1 MENSNFLKNSQIVIL
16 GICIAVATIV
26 ASLIISRGLMNI
38 KRFSSELIQVTGAAE
53 KKILSDYMVWRLDFS
68 RRDIQMTA
76 AYEKLKGDFK
86 SVRDYLIAKGAAEGE
101 IVASPVTTKVLYKK
115 NEKGNDTNEIEG
127 YLLSQTLEV
136 RSYQVEKVTAV
147 SREATELI
155 TQGIELVSNPPD
167 YFYTKLPEL
176 KHELLSEATADAKKR
191 AEQMASSTGS
201 RIGTI
206 RSARMGVFQITPV
219 NSYDVSDWGMND
231 TTSLEKK
238 ANAVVKVDFA
248 ILA

>member
-16 GICIAVATIV
+16 GICIAIATIV
-26 ASLIISRGLMNI
+26 SSVILSRGFMNI
-38 KRFSSELIQVTGAAE
+38 KRFSSEVIQVTGAAE

-68 RRDIQMTA
+68 RRDLQMKA
-76 AYEKLKGDFK
+76 AFQKLKEDFK
-86 SVRDYLIAKGAAEGE
+86 AVRDHLISRGIAEGE
-101 IVASPVTTKVLYKK
+101 IIASPVRTKILYRK
-115 NEKGNDTNEIEG
+115 NEKGNDTNDIEG

-176 KHELLSEATADAKKR
+176 KHELLSQATADAKKR

-219 NSYDVSDWGMND
+219 NSYDVSDWGYND

-238 ANAVVKVDFA
+238 ANAIVKVDFA
-248 ILA
+248 ILS

>member
-16 GICIAVATIV
+16 GICIAIATIA
-26 ASLIISRGLMNI
+26 ASLILSSGLMNI
-38 KRFSSELIQVTGAAE
+38 KRFSTELIQVTGASE
-53 KKILSDYMVWRLDFS
+53 KKILSDYMVWKLDFS
-68 RRDIQMTA
+68 RRDLEMTG
-76 AYEKLKGDFK
+76 AYEKLKLDLK
-86 SVRDYLIAKGAAEGE
+86 AIHDYLITHGVAEGE
-101 IVASPVTTKVLYKK
+101 MIALPVTTKILYKK
-115 NEKGNDTNEIEG
+115 DEKGHDTNQIEE
-127 YLLSQTLEV
+127 YLLNQTLEV

-155 TQGIELVSNPPD
+155 TQGIELVSNPPE

-176 KHELLSEATADAKKR
+176 KHELLSEASADAKKR
-191 AEQMASSTGS
+191 AEQMAASTGS

-219 NSYDVSDWGMND
+219 NSYDVSDWGYND

-238 ANAVVKVDFA
+238 ANAVVKVDFS
-248 ILA
+248 IVS

>member
-16 GICIAVATIV
+16 GICIAIATIV
-26 ASLIISRGLMNI
+26 SSVILSRGFMNI
-38 KRFSSELIQVTGAAE
+38 KRFSSEVIQVTGAAE

-68 RRDIQMTA
+68 RRDLQMKA
-76 AYEKLKGDFK
+76 AFQKLKEDFK
-86 SVRDYLIAKGAAEGE
+86 AVRDHLISRGIAEGE
-101 IVASPVTTKVLYKK
+101 IIASPVRTKILYRK
-115 NEKGNDTNEIEG
+115 NEKGNDTNDIEG

-176 KHELLSEATADAKKR
+176 KHELLSHATADAKKR

-219 NSYDVSDWGMND
+219 NSYDVSDWGYND

-248 ILA
+248 ILS

>member
-16 GICIAVATIV
+16 GICIAIATIV
-26 ASLIISRGLMNI
+26 SSVILSRGFMNI
-38 KRFSSELIQVTGAAE
+38 KRFSSEVIQVTGAAE

-68 RRDIQMTA
+68 RRDLQMKA
-76 AYEKLKGDFK
+76 AFQKLKEDFK
-86 SVRDYLIAKGAAEGE
+86 AVRDHLISRGIAEGE
-101 IVASPVTTKVLYKK
+101 IIASPVRTKILYRK
-115 NEKGNDTNEIEG
+115 NEKGNDTNDIEG

-176 KHELLSEATADAKKR
+176 KHELLSQATADAKKR

-219 NSYDVSDWGMND
+219 NSYDVSDWGYND

-248 ILA
+248 ILS